1 MTRRHLRP
9 VILLVL
15 LLLASGCSSPAS
27 LAGTRVATCTV
38 ALDAVDGAENAKAG
52 DYVANLGRGTLV
64 HLDEIDES
72 AEGVVAG
79 SDAGSPAFSG
89 NRKDARIRSI
99 GAGRIELD
107 VLDPDTAA
115 YLANSPL
122 CRP

>member
-1 MTRRHLRP
+1 MSRHPLRP
-9 VILLVL
+9 VIFLVL
-15 LLLASGCSSPAS
+15 LLLASGCSSPVS
-27 LAGTRVATCTV
+27 LTGTRVATCTV

-64 HLDEIDES
+64 HLDAIDES
-72 AEGVVAG
+72 AEGVMAG
-79 SDAGSPAFSG
+79 SGGGRPAFSG

-99 GAGRIELD
+99 GGGRIELD